1 MKQDVMNDLRSN
13 RTPWTPMNGSAKMIG
28 TLLIAVLVALAG
40 FYTVKAGYWNSPRQ
54 AVTNSQ
60 LPSPTA
66 PAPDRS

>member
-13 RTPWTPMNGSAKMIG
+13 RAPWAPANSSAKMIG
-28 TLLIAVLVALAG
+28 ALLIAVLVALGG
-40 FYTVKAGYWNSPRQ
+40 FYTVKAGFWNSPPRQ

-66 PAPDRS
+66 PAKP